1 MCLFNGILYI
11 RSDIASNV
19 FVDIGIP
26 NKYFGIIGA
35 LLAISSTIATSKQSF
50 IHSKLRNKVLTF
62 FSIGYCI
69 SYIIISIM
77 AILKIN
83 YILTVIIV
91 LLMMILQKAIKGPY
105 NTLIKKY
112 LNNFSNENISVK
124 IYSSANLMEDL
135 GAMLSSFIVS
145 ILLKNM
151 AIAYASLIIGIVSL
165 ILFIIVLD
173 YMKTRIGL
181 KPEEY
186 RKQDIEFDSKE
197 NRKANVVQID
207 VGLDERGKT
216 NVRIY

>member
-1 MCLFNGILYI
+1 
-11 RSDIASNV
+11 
-19 FVDIGIP
+19 
-26 NKYFGIIGA
+26 
-35 LLAISSTIATSKQSF
+35 
-50 IHSKLRNKVLTF
+50 
-62 FSIGYCI
+62 
-69 SYIIISIM
+69 
-77 AILKIN
+77 
-83 YILTVIIV
+83 
-91 LLMMILQKAIKGPY
+91 
-105 NTLIKKY
+105 
-112 LNNFSNENISVK
+112 
-124 IYSSANLMEDL
+124 MEDL

-197 NRKANVVQID
+197 NIKAKVVQID

>member
-1 MCLFNGILYI
+1 
-11 RSDIASNV
+11 
-19 FVDIGIP
+19 
-26 NKYFGIIGA
+26 
-35 LLAISSTIATSKQSF
+35 
-50 IHSKLRNKVLTF
+50 
-62 FSIGYCI
+62 
-69 SYIIISIM
+69 
-77 AILKIN
+77 
-83 YILTVIIV
+83 
-91 LLMMILQKAIKGPY
+91 
-105 NTLIKKY
+105 
-112 LNNFSNENISVK
+112 
-124 IYSSANLMEDL
+124 MEDL

-151 AIAYASLIIGIVSL
+151 AIAYASLIIGTVSL

-197 NRKANVVQID
+197 NIKAKVVQID

>member
-1 MCLFNGILYI
+1 
-11 RSDIASNV
+11 
-19 FVDIGIP
+19 
-26 NKYFGIIGA
+26 
-35 LLAISSTIATSKQSF
+35 
-50 IHSKLRNKVLTF
+50 
-62 FSIGYCI
+62 
-69 SYIIISIM
+69 
-77 AILKIN
+77 
-83 YILTVIIV
+83 
-91 LLMMILQKAIKGPY
+91 MILQKAIRGPY
-105 NTLIKKY
+105 NTLMKKY
-112 LNNFSNENISVK
+112 LNSFSNENISVK

-197 NRKANVVQID
+197 NIKAKVVQID